1 MTGSDARRASSHIGA
16 LTNKDHYR
24 EAALQKKINDSY
36 RNMSSISSARQR
48 RRQLR
53 VAHRHERAL
62 LAQRQRPH
70 SAIVAF
76 AFVLFGMLGVVALT
90 GASSQIA
97 LILGALLLVDL
108 IVLRHRRRVLR
119 RL

>member
-1 MTGSDARRASSHIGA
+1 MPGPDARGAPSHIGA

-36 RNMSSISSARQR
+36 RSMASISSARQR

-53 VAHRHERAL
+53 VARRHERAL
-62 LAQRQRPH
+62 VAQRQRPQ
-70 SAIVAF
+70 SALTGLAL
-76 AFVLFGMLGVVALT
+76 VLFGLLAVVALT
-90 GASSQIA
+90 GASSQLLMIV
-97 LILGALLLVDL
+97 GGLLLLDL
-108 IVLRHRRRVLR
+108 LVLRHRRRVLR